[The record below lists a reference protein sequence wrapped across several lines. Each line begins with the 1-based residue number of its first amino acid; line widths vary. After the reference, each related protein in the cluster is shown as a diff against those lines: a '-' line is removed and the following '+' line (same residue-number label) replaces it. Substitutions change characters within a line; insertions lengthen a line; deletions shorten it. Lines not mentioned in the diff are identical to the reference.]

1 MNNNEKILL
10 FDGICNLC
18 NNLVFFIIKR
28 DPKSQFKFAALQ
40 SETGK
45 LLLKKYIL
53 ESNNL
58 NTVVYIKGEKYFLKS
73 TAILNIIKDLGGYW
87 KLFYAFIIIPKFI
100 RDFIY
105 DLIAKSR
112 YRIFGKKESCMIPS
126 PDINKRFYS

>member
-10 FDGICNLC
+10 FDGVCNLC
-18 NNLVFFIIKR
+18 SNLVLFIIKK
-28 DPKSQFKFAALQ
+28 DPKSQFKFTALQ
-40 SETGK
+40 SEMGK

-58 NTVVYIKGEKYFLKS
+58 NTVVYIKGENYFLKS
-73 TAILNIIKDLGGYW
+73 TAILNIVKDLGGYW
-87 KLFYAFIIIPKFI
+87 KLFYVFILIPKFL

-126 PDINKRFYS
+126 PEINQRFYS

>member
-1 MNNNEKILL
+1 MINNEKILL

-18 NNLVFFIIKR
+18 NNLVLFIIKR
-28 DPKSQFKFAALQ
+28 DPESQFKFASLQ
-40 SETGK
+40 SEMGK

-87 KLFYAFIIIPKFI
+87 KLFYAFILIPKFI

-112 YRIFGKKESCMIPS
+112 YRIFGKKESCMIPN
-126 PDINKRFYS
+126 PEINQRFYT

>member
-10 FDGICNLC
+10 FDGVCNLC
-18 NNLVFFIIKR
+18 SNLVLFIIKK
-28 DPKSQFKFAALQ
+28 DPKSQFKFTALQ
-40 SETGK
+40 SEMGK

-58 NTVVYIKGEKYFLKS
+58 NTVVYIKGENYFLKS
-73 TAILNIIKDLGGYW
+73 TAILNIVKDLGGYW
-87 KLFYAFIIIPKFI
+87 KLFYVFILIPKFL

-126 PDINKRFYS
+126 PEINQRFYT

>member
-112 YRIFGKKESCMIPS
+112 YQIFGKKESCMIPS

>member
-1 MNNNEKILL
+1 MINNEKILL

-18 NNLVFFIIKR
+18 NNLVLFIIKR
-28 DPKSQFKFAALQ
+28 DTESQFKFASLQ
-40 SETGK
+40 SEMGK

-87 KLFYAFIIIPKFI
+87 KLFYVFILIPKFI

-112 YRIFGKKESCMIPS
+112 YRIFGKKESCMIPN
-126 PDINKRFYS
+126 PEINQRFYT